1 MYSTKEVR
9 STSEIKAENRKALR
23 EYHRQTLAE
32 MNAPETSLDGKVA
45 FMYNSRKVVT
55 VFGNQMNRE
64 PSGYFFEI
72 TDNVNTPVDPKRVL
86 YWIRPNANYTE
97 EYEEQTEKN
106 NSLGY
111 HTPETKMYYLPLEEA
126 VPVTKG
132 AKAAAAI
139 MSSKEAFALDKIDT
153 TVPDEDMDL
162 SRMTIL
168 DQLAITQLEPV
179 SNKKFL
185 NDKIKAIKQA
195 RKN

>member
-9 STSEIKAENRKALR
+9 SGSEIKAENRKALR
-23 EYHRQTLAE
+23 EFHKQTLAE

-45 FMYNSRKVVT
+45 FMYNSRRVVT
-55 VFGNQMNRE
+55 AFGNQMNRE
-64 PSGYFFEI
+64 PHGYFFEI
-72 TDNVNTPVDPKRVL
+72 TDNQNNPIDQKRTL
-86 YWIRPNANYTE
+86 YWIRPNANYSE
-97 EYEEQTEKN
+97 EFEEQTEKN
-106 NSLGY
+106 ASLGY
-111 HTPETKMYYLPLEEA
+111 VTSETKMYYLPLDEA
-126 VPVTKG
+126 IPVTKG
-132 AKAAAAI
+132 TKAAAAI
-139 MSSKEAFALDKIDT
+139 MSEKNFDLDKIDT
-153 TVPDEDMDL
+153 TVPEEDMDL

>member
-9 STSEIKAENRKALR
+9 SGSEIKAENRKALR
-23 EYHRQTLAE
+23 EFHKQTLAE

-45 FMYNSRKVVT
+45 FMYNSRRVVT
-55 VFGNQMNRE
+55 AFGNQMNRE
-64 PSGYFFEI
+64 PHGYFFEI
-72 TDNVNTPVDPKRVL
+72 TDNQNNPIDTKRTL
-86 YWIRPNANYTE
+86 YWIRPNANYSE
-97 EYEEQTEKN
+97 EFEEQTEKN
-106 NSLGY
+106 ASLGY
-111 HTPETKMYYLPLEEA
+111 VTSETKMYYLPLDEA
-126 VPVTKG
+126 IPVTKG
-132 AKAAAAI
+132 TKAAAAI
-139 MSSKEAFALDKIDT
+139 MSEKNFDLDKIDT
-153 TVPDEDMDL
+153 TVPEEDMDL